1 MAAFFVDCRR
11 LLGYTVTSYMV
22 TIGYPMPLTN
32 AEKQRAYRERHLG
45 ADGEKARIQLFLSAT
60 AKAQLDR
67 LARHKGYT
75 VTALIEELAAS
86 AERRTVA
93 KLTGKALKE
102 YYDGE

>member
-1 MAAFFVDCRR
+1 
-11 LLGYTVTSYMV
+11 
-22 TIGYPMPLTN
+22 MP
-32 AEKQRAYRERHLG
+32 A
-45 ADGEKARIQLFLSAT
+45 

-75 VTALIEELAAS
+75 VTALIEELAAR

-102 YYDGE
+102 YCDGE